1 LFVSAKCI
9 TFAAGKLSKTENWYD
24 ENSKQLVVA
33 QLKIQKI
40 VRR

>member
-1 LFVSAKCI
+1 LFQQNALLLQPESYQKQ
-9 TFAAGKLSKTENWYD
+9 KNWYD